1 MNIGSS
7 LYVGQSSADFSVFE
21 ANCEILYQIFKA
33 EDTDARYIGVLGQH
47 LNVFRTF
54 ETKNVCLKSTS
65 FFNW

>member
-54 ETKNVCLKSTS
+54 ETKKCLSKKHK
-65 FFNW
+65 FF